1 MKMPKIPRELQE
13 IADAILHSKAGI
25 FGLTILVIIIILSTL
40 ALIYVPFNIAKE
52 WNNPLFWQRN
62 PRLALP
68 SWVNMLLGRKLP
80 ETIIVA
86 NESIRKYSYYLET
99 AGLKCNMLEA
109 KFPYDYQDF
118 PSELRLVLYVN
129 AEKILTDIKWI
140 QPNGIEITLWKGF
153 LQGGLNSIYISSQSD
168 IYDNIVNSLKRLNL
182 TSYIPMR
189 PEIILFMDNNS
200 SNNNPTPVNGIYTL
214 KIAATSLNRMDDVDA
229 ALIIY
234 GRVFGLAGTDDK
246 RRDLFVGLVWGAPIA
261 LSFGLIAALATSFLQ
276 TFIGSLS
283 AWYGGLVDEVIQR
296 ITDVYMILPFLPIL
310 ITISIVYRIDIWM
323 LLLVVVGLSIFG
335 GSTKTARSMTLQIMT
350 EQYIEAAISYG
361 ASRKRILLLYIL
373 PRLLPYTL
381 ANIVLSVPSYVFLE
395 AALSV
400 LGLGDPMMPTW
411 GKIISDAYSGG
422 AVEHG
427 LWWWILLPSA
437 LIILTAISF
446 AFIGLA
452 LDKVVNPRLRER

>member
-1 MKMPKIPRELQE
+1 
-13 IADAILHSKAGI
+13 
-25 FGLTILVIIIILSTL
+25 
-40 ALIYVPFNIAKE
+40 
-52 WNNPLFWQRN
+52 
-62 PRLALP
+62 
-68 SWVNMLLGRKLP
+68 
-80 ETIIVA
+80 
-86 NESIRKYSYYLET
+86 
-99 AGLKCNMLEA
+99 
-109 KFPYDYQDF
+109 
-118 PSELRLVLYVN
+118 
-129 AEKILTDIKWI
+129 
-140 QPNGIEITLWKGF
+140 
-153 LQGGLNSIYISSQSD
+153 
-168 IYDNIVNSLKRLNL
+168 
-182 TSYIPMR
+182 MR